1 MGYRYSK
8 FSSIGKNRSF
18 NEDAIDITEVDDG
31 LLFILCDGMGAKS
44 AAESAS
50 TLAVKFIRSYFESE
64 NGGNYLENLN
74 HSIIEANDFIYNH
87 SNSSSVR
94 SKSATTVE
102 LLYLKENF
110 AYIAHVGDSRIYI
123 HKNGKLKQLTKDH
136 SLVQK
141 LVDEGFLTILQAEKH
156 PDKNVVLK
164 AIGEKG
170 LIDSDL
176 MKLKLNEYDVNKFFV
191 CSDGVTSVLSNDE
204 ISDILTFTDC
214 DKIINTLPQLI
225 KSRSV
230 VDDFSFIYIENER

>member
-31 LLFILCDGMGAKS
+31 LLFILCDGMGAEL

-64 NGGNYLENLN
+64 NGGNYLDNLN

-87 SNSSSVR
+87 SNSNSGR
-94 SKSATTVE
+94 SRSATTVE

-110 AYIAHVGDSRIYI
+110 AYIAHVGDSRIYL
-123 HKNGKLKQLTKDH
+123 HKNGRLKQLTKDH

-141 LVDEGFLTILQAEKH
+141 LVDEGFLTINQAENH
-156 PDKNVVLK
+156 PEKNVVLK

-176 MKLKLNEYDVNKFFV
+176 MKLKLNEYDINKFFI

-204 ISDILTFTDC
+204 ISDILTFTDS
-214 DKIINTLPQLI
+214 DKIIDTLSQLI
-225 KSRSV
+225 KSRNV
-230 VDDFSFIYIENER
+230 LDDFSFIYIENER